1 MLMEWLEDFF
11 AQHGSE
17 LTEEQKDSVRFHT
30 GEITR
35 LVAENE
41 QTAIDG
47 EVETILLGSL

>member
-1 MLMEWLEDFF
+1 MNTEWLEEFF

-17 LTEEQKDSVRFHT
+17 LTEEQKSSVRFHT

-35 LVAENE
+35 LVAENP
-41 QTAIDG
+41 QLAIDQ